1 MARLLLLLS
10 IAERQQ
16 EADMLRQKG
25 LTTWVLKAGNVAV
38 AVRWNMKLREA
49 AHTLTILRGR
59 HTVLACGPFIVEW

>member
-1 MARLLLLLS
+1 
-10 IAERQQ
+10 
-16 EADMLRQKG
+16 MLRQKG